1 MEDKPPIYPEDFK
14 IEKIIAEQYHTGE
27 YFKGPFIIK
36 VGVRYL
42 GGVAATCSVA
52 LYVGTD
58 LRYFDTCILNMLTMK
73 PLQALIANLYN
84 SLPDRSQR
92 AEN

>member
-42 GGVAATCSVA
+42 GGGGC
-52 LYVGTD
+52 D
-58 LRYFDTCILNMLTMK
+58 M
-73 PLQALIANLYN
+73 
-84 SLPDRSQR
+84 
-92 AEN
+92 